1 MYISKLVFSIG
12 GFENTQLIGFLQNF
26 ISDVTTTSLIISE
39 NERYG
44 D

>member
-12 GFENTQLIGFLQNF
+12 GFVDRISPEFYFRCNNNERIG
-26 ISDVTTTSLIISE
+26 TE